1 MIDERFISHRF
12 KSTSH
17 AAVVASVLLCFFFLR
32 DYYGHGIMRL
42 DLLTTMC
49 AMAVTKMAAMVYY
62 RRTE

>member
-17 AAVVASVLLCFFFLR
+17 AAVVAAALLGFFFLR
-32 DYYGHGIMRL
+32 DFYSHGIVRG
-42 DLLTTMC
+42 DILTTMC
-49 AMAVTKMAAMVYY
+49 AMAATKIAAMIYY